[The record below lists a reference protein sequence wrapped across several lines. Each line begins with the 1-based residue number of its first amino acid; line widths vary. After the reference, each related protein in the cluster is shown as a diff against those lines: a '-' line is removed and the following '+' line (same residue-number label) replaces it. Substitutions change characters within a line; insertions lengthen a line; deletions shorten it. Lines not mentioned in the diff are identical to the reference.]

1 MGFLFDVSFFSA
13 RDSGTSFFVSVSY
26 KIEFYVVIFANI
38 QNIIEN
44 SVFENV
50 FVVREKYFVAIP
62 AGGNN

>member
-1 MGFLFDVSFFSA
+1 M
-13 RDSGTSFFVSVSY
+13 FFVSVSY

-50 FVVREKYFVAIP
+50 FVAREKYFVAMP
-62 AGGNN
+62 ARGNN

>member
-1 MGFLFDVSFFSA
+1 M
-13 RDSGTSFFVSVSY
+13 FFVSVSY

-44 SVFENV
+44 SVFEND
-50 FVVREKYFVAIP
+50 FVAIEKYFVAMP